1 MILFD
6 ANLLVHAHAA
16 RSPFYEAAKRLRDQ
30 AIHGELDGCVT
41 PQVLCEFFAVC
52 TDERRFQ
59 PALSPRQAAKEIE
72 RYWSE
77 NGFQKILPTTGTMS
91 RLLELV
97 ARQPLTQQRIFDAFL
112 VATMLE
118 NDVRTIYTQ
127 NVKDFDI
134 YQELRV
140 INPFAPISQH

>member
-16 RSPFYEAAKRLRDQ
+16 RSPFYEEANKLRQ
-30 AIHGELDGCVT
+30 QVVHGELEACVS

-59 PALSPRQAAKEIE
+59 PALSSHQAAKEIE

-77 NGFQKILPTTGTMS
+77 SGFKRIFPTTGTMP
-91 RLLELV
+91 RLLALV
-97 ARQPLTQQRIFDAFL
+97 VRHPIVQQRIFDAFL

-118 NDVRTIYTQ
+118 NGVKTIYTQ
-127 NVKDFDI
+127 NLKDFEI
-134 YQELRV
+134 YPELRV
-140 INPFAPISQH
+140 VNPFVSTPRD

>member
-16 RSPFYEAAKRLRDQ
+16 RSPLYEAANRLRDQ
-30 AIHGELDGCVT
+30 VVHGALEACVS

-72 RYWSE
+72 RYWSDDE
-77 NGFQKILPTTGTMS
+77 FQKILPTTGTLP
-91 RLLELV
+91 RLVELV
-97 ARQPLTQQRIFDAFL
+97 TRHPLSQQRIVDALL

-118 NDVRTIYTQ
+118 NSVKTIYTQ
-127 NVKDFDI
+127 NVKDFES
-134 YQELRV
+134 YPELRV
-140 INPFAPISQH
+140 VDPFASIPRR